1 MNMAHGEIS
10 DRFHSAA
17 NLAVGWQRLIGPALT
32 ISIVLFIYVL
42 FQPLLVTRIAF
53 IRWNEIVLAQVA
65 EDLYGTDAVLF
76 VVVFGFGIVAPMA
89 KMIASLAIW
98 HFVDVRRARSYSRLH
113 ILLGR
118 LSMLDIMLLAVL
130 VVAIKGTGI
139 GSIEI
144 KPALYVYVVLVVG
157 SFLISLTMERVLLNL
172 DNAAKDCIHS

>member
-1 MNMAHGEIS
+1 MAHDEIVGE
-10 DRFHSAA
+10 RFRTAA
-17 NLAVGWQRLIGPALT
+17 NLAAGWQRLIGPALAV
-32 ISIVLFIYVL
+32 SIVLFIYVL

-65 EDLYGTDAVLF
+65 QDLYSTDALLF

-98 HFVDVRRARSYSRLH
+98 YFVDVGRARSYSRLL

-130 VVAIKGTGI
+130 VVAIRGTGI

-157 SFLISLTMERVLLNL
+157 SLLVSLTMDRLLLNF
-172 DNAAKDCIHS
+172 DKAVKDRSRW

>member
-1 MNMAHGEIS
+1 MTHYEVIGE
-10 DRFHSAA
+10 RFRTAA
-17 NLAVGWQRLIGPALT
+17 NLAVGWQRLIGPALAV
-32 ISIVLFIYVL
+32 SIVLFVYIL

-65 EDLYGTDAVLF
+65 EDLYSTDAVLF

-89 KMIASLAIW
+89 KMIACLAIW
-98 HFVDVRRARSYSRLH
+98 HFVDVGRARSYSRLL

-144 KPALYVYVVLVVG
+144 KPALYLYVALVVG
-157 SFLISLTMERVLLNL
+157 SLLISLAMDRLLLNF
-172 DNAAKDCIHS
+172 DKAAKERSRS